1 MSCEKKQ
8 FAFLIA
14 YHLINRPRFKFM
26 FLLADIPEKQPALL
40 SLVYMAGFAF
50 LTLLLFLS
58 FLLARKRRR
67 SALDAVAPTDLPPE
81 VRQRLGATS
90 TNRGLR
96 GLRWLFIL
104 LALTVYGFHVYW
116 AKYATE
122 TNDRFQELSY
132 KDLRNRRLSESTL
145 RGWILDRSGSLD
157 HALALYKRAPSGQIV
172 REYPLDVEMAQL
184 LGSDRGDAG
193 LERALFGV
201 QSGAT
206 PEALDVAMGKD
217 IKQPGNLDVRLTIDS
232 ELQKEAVAQLRGRHG
247 AVVVFNP
254 QTGEL
259 LAMYSNPS
267 YSLKEVQ
274 DEETWVRLNA
284 NERDRP
290 LVNRA
295 LGAYYIPGST
305 FKTVIM
311 LAAFRA
317 GMQNLK
323 FNCSAAGFYAEKGAR
338 PIFDSG
344 GTGEVHGTIGIDTAL
359 EVSCNQYF
367 AQMAI
372 KLGPERLAQEIRTLG
387 ITPYTDTT
395 NAVLGRKQPEIWN
408 VSSAALARALAPREA
423 TVVLYPKMR
432 DYDLGLIG
440 FGQGYAGQMTPF
452 QMALAASAIANLE
465 GKLMKPKIEYDQP
478 PQVWAQAT
486 TPEYAAE
493 MRRIMGL
500 VTSGGSGTATSVF
513 PQVHAQGIITGGK
526 TGTAEKDVPVYDPK
540 TGEAVMEKKIERDR
554 GGNPIREY
562 YVQKISPEKRI
573 DSWFLCIAPL
583 DRPQVA
589 MAVIVEGGGYGAR
602 AAAPI
607 AAALVLKARDLGLL
621 TVPGTAPPQGR
632 PQQMQA
638 PAPVQQT
645 PAPKPNRA
653 QPTPRSA
660 PRTRA
665 TPVAQ
670 RRNEAHAAV
679 AER

>member
-1 MSCEKKQ
+1 
-8 FAFLIA
+8 
-14 YHLINRPRFKFM
+14 M
-26 FLLADIPEKQPALL
+26 FLLADIPEKQPAMLSLVFTAGLALL
-40 SLVYMAGFAF
+40 SL
-50 LTLLLFLS
+50 LLFASLI
-58 FLLARKRRR
+58 FARRLKR
-67 SALDAVAPTDLPPE
+67 SSLEAVAPSDLPPE
-81 VRQRLGATS
+81 VRKRLGATS
-90 TNRGLR
+90 TNRGLK

-116 AKYATE
+116 AQYAAE

-132 KDLRNRRLSESTL
+132 KDLRNRRLAESTL

-157 HALALYKRAPSGQIV
+157 RALALYKRAPNGQIV
-172 REYPLDVEMAQL
+172 REYPLDIEMSQL

-201 QSGAT
+201 QSSAA
-206 PEALDVAMGKD
+206 PEALDVVMGKD

-274 DEETWVRLNA
+274 DEETWVKLNA

-295 LGAYYIPGST
+295 LRGRYIPGST
-305 FKTVIM
+305 FKTAVM
-311 LAAFRA
+311 LAAFRN
-317 GMQNLK
+317 GMQGQK
-323 FNCSAAGFYAEKGAR
+323 FNCSAAGFYAEKGAK

-344 GTGEVHGTIGIDTAL
+344 GTGEVHGTIGIDTAI

-372 KLGPERLAQEIRTLG
+372 KLGPEKLAESLRLVG
-387 ITPYTDTT
+387 MTPTDTP
-395 NAVLGRKQPEIWN
+395 AGALSARRLPDIWN
-408 VSSAALARALAPREA
+408 VSVPQLARALSPVQA
-423 TVVLYPKMR
+423 TVALYPKMR
-432 DYDLGLIG
+432 PYDLGLIG

-452 QMALAASAIANLE
+452 EMALVASSIANLE
-465 GKLMKPKIEYDQP
+465 GKLMKAKIEYDQP
-478 PQVWAQAT
+478 PAVWAQAA
-486 TPEYAAE
+486 TPEHAAE

-500 VTSGGSGTATSVF
+500 VTAGSSGTATSVF
-513 PQVHAQGIITGGK
+513 APVHAQGIITGGK
-526 TGTAEKDVPVYDPK
+526 TGTAEKQIPVYDPK
-540 TGEAVMEKKIERDR
+540 TGEEKKVKKIERDQR
-554 GGNPIREY
+554 GNPIREY
-562 YVQKISPEKRI
+562 YETVLDPEMRI

-583 DRPQVA
+583 DRPQLA
-589 MAVIVEGGGYGAR
+589 IAVIVEGGGYGAR

-621 TVPGTAPPQGR
+621 TAAGAAPPQGQT
-632 PQQMQA
+632 QQTQA
-638 PAPVQQT
+638 PATTQTPRTAPSPVQ
-645 PAPKPNRA
+645 PKPRA
-653 QPTPRSA
+653 T

-670 RRNEAHAAV
+670 
-679 AER
+679 